1 MERKKNPKADLE
13 SRKGIFVLIGLIISL
28 SLSILA
34 YESKSYD
41 NLDVGFGDNMMDD
54 LDEEEIDITRPEPPP
69 PPKEEPPPPP
79 EVPEEIEI
87 KENEEELENE
97 VEIESAETDQD
108 DMIIEEEFEE
118 VYSYASVMP
127 LLGDCKNEACTQRE
141 IMRFISRNFKY
152 PEISKANGVEGRV
165 VVTFVVGK
173 DGKVGKVE
181 LAKDEQKLKSDGS
194 PNPDFG
200 KNIGSSGDKYLDNA
214 AIEAVKKFNSK
225 NAPKFSPA
233 MNINPN
239 FPRGKKVKLKYTVP
253 VKCTLG

>member
-41 NLDVGFGDNMMDD
+41 NLDVGFGDNMMDN

-97 VEIESAETDQD
+97 LEVDDAETDQD
-108 DMIIEEEFEE
+108 EMMEMPEEVFEE
-118 VYSYASVMP
+118 AFISVEKMP
-127 LLGDCKNEACTQRE
+127 MLGDCKNEDCTQSE
-141 IMRFISRNFKY
+141 IMKFIARNFKY
-152 PEISKANGVEGRV
+152 PEIAKANGVEGRV
-165 VVTFVVGK
+165 ILEFVVEK
-173 DGKVGKVE
+173 NGKVGRVKI
-181 LAKDEQKLKSDGS
+181 LRG
-194 PNPDFG
+194 
-200 KNIGSSGDKYLDNA
+200 IDKHVDKA
-214 AIEAVKKFNSK
+214 AIEVVEKLNDKKS
-225 NAPKFSPA
+225 PKFSPGRQ
-233 MNINPN
+233 I
-239 FPRGKKVKLKYTVP
+239 GKAVPVKYTVP
-253 VKCTLG
+253 IKCTLG